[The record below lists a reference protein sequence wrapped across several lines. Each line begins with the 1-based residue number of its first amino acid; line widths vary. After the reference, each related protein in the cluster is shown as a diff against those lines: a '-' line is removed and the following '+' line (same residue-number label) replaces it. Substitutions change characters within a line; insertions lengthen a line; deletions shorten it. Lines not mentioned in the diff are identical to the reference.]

1 MATQSRLLQYTDKI
15 CRDDSGIIQ
24 NGDKLFPKMILRFN
38 NGLLHGEGEP
48 AAEYLDGHHEWW
60 KMENYTATM
69 ARLCIRLSKTK
80 TETRMKSG
88 GKKANTCFPC
98 NYTRTLSDNSEGV
111 FLYK

>member
-60 KMENYTATM
+60 KNGKLHRDDGPAVYTIVEDEDGNTYEEWWKEGEH
-69 ARLCIRLSKTK
+69 LLS
-80 TETRMKSG
+80 
-88 GKKANTCFPC
+88 
-98 NYTRTLSDNSEGV
+98 L
-111 FLYK
+111 